1 MEMER
6 KERAGIT
13 QAAERFERMLSR
25 VREQGGRITP
35 QRLAVLHILS
45 ENEGHPSVEAIYLQ
59 VKKDFPTTSLA
70 TVYNTVNL
78 LKELGEV
85 LELGFRDLGS
95 RYDGTKPYPH
105 PHAICLKCGE
115 IADPPMVS
123 LDEMAARIA
132 EETGFRIT
140 SHRLDFFGLCPRC
153 RSKEE

>member
-1 MEMER
+1 MQS
-6 KERAGIT
+6 KESAGIA
-13 QAAERFERMLSR
+13 QAAERFERMLAR
-25 VREQGGRITP
+25 IREKGGRITP
-35 QRLAVLHILS
+35 QRLAVLSILS
-45 ENEGHPSVEAIYLQ
+45 ESTGHPSVEAIHDQ

-95 RYDGTKPYPH
+95 RYDGAKPYPH

-123 LDEMAARIA
+123 LEEMAARIA
-132 EETGFRIT
+132 RETGFHIT

-153 RSKEE
+153 MAKEG